1 MNKFNGS
8 FISSMKIN
16 DLTEEEINNLIIQ
29 RDEIDKILKSYK
41 DKQNEL
47 YQQKTESYVGRYFK
61 EIIGK
66 KTTMYYKILMS
77 DPCYYLNFILSASKD
92 YSSIIHH
99 KSDVYEYYE
108 FDDAFFNIIDDDE
121 FYFDG
126 LIEIAEEEFN
136 AAMDKKYQEF
146 KQELNN
152 IPNIIGNK

>member
-41 DKQNEL
+41 DKQDEL

-99 KSDVYEYYE
+99 KRDVYE
-108 FDDAFFNIIDDDE
+108 
-121 FYFDG
+121 
-126 LIEIAEEEFN
+126 
-136 AAMDKKYQEF
+136 
-146 KQELNN
+146 
-152 IPNIIGNK
+152 

>member
-41 DKQNEL
+41 DKQDEL

-66 KTTMYYKILMS
+66 KQ
-77 DPCYYLNFILSASKD
+77 PCIT
-92 YSSIIHH
+92 
-99 KSDVYEYYE
+99 
-108 FDDAFFNIIDDDE
+108 
-121 FYFDG
+121 
-126 LIEIAEEEFN
+126 
-136 AAMDKKYQEF
+136 KY
-146 KQELNN
+146 
-152 IPNIIGNK
+152 